1 MMIFNESHKVII
13 ETLNETEARAFIKFL
28 ESEIIRHGDDIKQAE
43 ILIGQVK
50 IMKLGAKK

>member
-1 MMIFNESHKVII
+1 MIFNESHKVII